1 MALNHEVNNKNSG
14 KTDQCRQIFTFFVE
28 DMMFGLNV
36 ENVLMLSQEV
46 SDIQRLPVEE
56 LDFCGVTKF

>member
-1 MALNHEVNNKNSG
+1 MALNHEASNKNSG
-14 KTDQCRQIFTFFVE
+14 KTDQRRQIFTFFVE

-46 SDIQRLPVEE
+46 SDI
-56 LDFCGVTKF
+56 